1 MEEELLTVA
10 AVARRIGVAPATLRT
25 WDRRYGLGP
34 STHEAGEHRRYCPE
48 DLAILTAMRKLI
60 TAGVAP
66 AEAATAPTRPTAA
79 QKLQL
84 QYLVEEEKLA
94 RDVYTTLYAKTGLN
108 QFKNI
113 SKAEQTHMDLMRG
126 LLKTYGIKDPTIG
139 KAVGKFN
146 NASLAALY
154 KKLIADGSVSLV
166 AALNVGI
173 AVEEKD
179 IADIKMILKTK
190 LPDDVKYVLDRLLAG
205 SYNHLA
211 AFTR

>member
-1 MEEELLTVA
+1 MRKRLVA
-10 AVARRIGVAPATLRT
+10 TGIVLALAIGPVAQVSAATL
-25 WDRRYGLGP
+25 P
-34 STHEAGEHRRYCPE
+34 
-48 DLAILTAMRKLI
+48 
-60 TAGVAP
+60 
-66 AEAATAPTRPTAA
+66 AATKAS
-79 QKLQL
+79 LIFM
-84 QYLVEEEKLA
+84 VEEEKLA
-94 RDVYTTLYAKTGLN
+94 RDVYSTLYTKTGLN

-113 SKAEQTHMDLMRG
+113 NKAEQTHMDLLRG

-190 LPDDVKYVLDRLLAG
+190 LPDDVKYVLDRLIAG